1 MYTKKKIFNVL
12 HISFFP
18 FFLFLFVHS
27 QVTILMANNMTNPMQ
42 LMVKSIAYDFYY
54 VLICKHTLTLAE
66 SRRESWLCGL
76 YEPLC

>member
-1 MYTKKKIFNVL
+1 MYTKKKYLMSYTFL
-12 HISFFP
+12 FFFF
-18 FFLFLFVHS
+18 FFLFVPS

>member
-1 MYTKKKIFNVL
+1 MSYTFL
-12 HISFFP
+12 FFSF
-18 FFLFLFVHS
+18 FFLFVPS

-66 SRRESWLCGL
+66 SRRE
-76 YEPLC
+76 